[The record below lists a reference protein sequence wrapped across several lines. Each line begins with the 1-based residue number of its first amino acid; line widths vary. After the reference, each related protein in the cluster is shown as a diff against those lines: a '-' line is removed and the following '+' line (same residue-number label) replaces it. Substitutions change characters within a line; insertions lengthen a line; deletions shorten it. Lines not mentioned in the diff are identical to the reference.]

1 MNPKEYKQ
9 IAVLGV
15 SGDASKY
22 GHKIFRDLLNA
33 GYPVAGVNPKG
44 GSVLGQNVCKSLS
57 ELEKRPDLVIT
68 VVPPAV
74 TELAVEECN
83 RLGVKHIWMQP
94 GSESDAAVAKAKEYG
109 IKTTLACFMVVKG
122 VW

>member
-1 MNPKEYKQ
+1 MNTKEFKL

-15 SGDASKY
+15 SEDASKY

-33 GYPVAGVNPKG
+33 GFPVAGVNPKG
-44 GSVLGQNVCKSLS
+44 GFVLGQNIYKSLS
-57 ELEKRPDLVIT
+57 EMEKKPDLVIT
-68 VVPPAV
+68 VVHPGV

-83 RLGVKHIWMQP
+83 RIGVKQIWMQP
-94 GSESDAAVAKAKEYG
+94 GSESGAAVEKAKEYG
-109 IKTTLACFMVVKG
+109 IKTTLACFMVDKG